1 VLVQTPFTWCSIDI
15 DSRTTLWGAK
25 PDDKFSILHDAPQ
38 ALDRTKSFHFAPGT
52 EYSYSNVNFHVL
64 GRILENVTGMSLA
77 QILVERLFIPAGM
90 ASASLCPNTNGLPLP
105 IVGYEGNATVGYFAA
120 TNRIEWAGDAGIA
133 ASLED
138 MIAYE
143 QYLDRSFSDSDSVYA
158 TTSKQQHFRDGTP
171 ATYGYGLSRSE
182 RAGKTAISHGGALRG
197 FRHERLHIPSERLST
212 VVLLNYEAPPSV
224 FNDHILEK
232 MLQYEDP
239 KPKSITAAPRLAGD
253 FLDPET
259 QLYLELKTGE
269 GVKSGT
275 VSMNYGPGTTGAT
288 IKLTSDTTAETPGTK
303 LRLDGDVL
311 HVERADDNRTIQAKR
326 IQPPADA
333 AATLAASANVVGTY
347 RCEEADSTFTVSG
360 EDGVMHGAFD
370 GFLGKG
376 PVWLMR
382 HLGES
387 VWALGNPRSL
397 DSTPPGDWTVVFKRG
412 EDGNEVTEC
421 VVGCWLARNLRYTK
435 VWTD

>member
-1 VLVQTPFTWCSIDI
+1 
-15 DSRTTLWGAK
+15 
-25 PDDKFSILHDAPQ
+25 
-38 ALDRTKSFHFAPGT
+38 
-52 EYSYSNVNFHVL
+52 
-64 GRILENVTGMSLA
+64 MSLA
-77 QILVERLFIPAGM
+77 QILVERLFIPASM

-133 ASLED
+133 ASLDD

-171 ATYGYGLSRSE
+171 ASYGYGLSRSE

-232 MLQYEDP
+232 MLQYDDP
-239 KPKSITAAPRLAGD
+239 KPKSITAAPGLAGD
-253 FLDPET
+253 FLDLET

-269 GVKSGT
+269 GVKPGT
-275 VSMNYGPGTTGAT
+275 VSLNYGPGTTGAT
-288 IKLTSDTTAETPGTK
+288 IKLTSETTAETPGTK
-303 LRLDGDVL
+303 LRLDGDTL
-311 HVERADDNRTIQAKR
+311 HVERTDDNRTIQAKR

-333 AATLAASANVVGTY
+333 AATAAASANVVGSY
-347 RCEEADSTFTVSG
+347 RCAEADSTFTVSG
-360 EDGVMHGAFD
+360 EDGVLHGAFD

-397 DSTPPGDWTVVFKRG
+397 DSTPPGDWTVVFKRE
-412 EDGNEVTEC
+412 EDGEQVREC

-435 VWTD
+435 V

>member
-1 VLVQTPFTWCSIDI
+1 LHFT
-15 DSRTTLWGAK
+15 
-25 PDDKFSILHDAPQ
+25 
-38 ALDRTKSFHFAPGT
+38 PGT

-64 GRILENVTGMSLA
+64 GRILENVTGLSLA
-77 QILVERLFIPAGM
+77 QILVDRLFIPAGM

-133 ASLED
+133 ASLDD

-143 QYLDRSFSDSDSVYA
+143 QYLDRSDPESPYA

-171 ATYGYGLSRSE
+171 AAYGYGLSRGE

-197 FRHERLHIPSERLST
+197 FRHERLRIPSERLST
-212 VVLLNYEAPPSV
+212 IVLLNYEAPPSV
-224 FNDHILEK
+224 LTDHILEK
-232 MLQYEDP
+232 ILQHEEQ
-239 KPKSITAAPRLAGD
+239 KPKAITAAPELHGN
-253 FLDPET
+253 FLDPDT
-259 QLYLELKTGE
+259 LLYLEIKAGAAEGLKP
-269 GVKSGT
+269 GT

-288 IKLTSDTTAETPGTK
+288 LKLTSETTASSPGTQLK
-303 LRLDGDVL
+303 LEGDIL
-311 HVERADDNRTIQAKR
+311 HVERSDDNRTIKAQR
-326 IQPPADA
+326 ITPPADA
-333 AATLAASANVVGTY
+333 AATLTAAAPVVGEY

-360 EDGVMHGAFD
+360 EDGVLYGSFD

-376 PVWLMR
+376 PVWVMR

-397 DSTPPGDWTVVFKRG
+397 DSTPPGDWTAVFRKG
-412 EDGNEVTEC
+412 EEGKEVQEC
-421 VVGCWLARNLRYTK
+421 TIGCWLARGVDYTK
-435 VWTD
+435 V

>member
-1 VLVQTPFTWCSIDI
+1 METSFTWSPIDI
-15 DSRTTLWGAK
+15 KRRSTLWGAK
-25 PDDKFSILHDAPQ
+25 PDDKFSILRDAPQ

-77 QILVERLFIPAGM
+77 QILVDRLFIPAGM

-105 IVGYEGNATVGYFAA
+105 IVGYEGNASTGYFAA

-133 ASLED
+133 ASLDD

-143 QYLDRSFSDSDSVYA
+143 QYLDRSLVDSESPYA
-158 TTSKQQHFRDGTP
+158 TTSKEQHFRDAAP
-171 ATYGYGLSRSE
+171 ATYGYGLARSQK
-182 RAGKTAISHGGALRG
+182 ADKTAISHGGALRG
-197 FRHERLHIPSERLST
+197 FRHGRMQIPSERLSV
-212 VVLLNYEAPPSV
+212 VVLLNYEAPPSL
-224 FNDHILEK
+224 FIDHVLEK
-232 MLQYEDP
+232 MLDYGEP
-239 KPKSITAAPRLAGD
+239 APMSITAASELQGD

-259 QLYLELKTGE
+259 LLYLELKTGE
-269 GVKSGT
+269 EVKPGT
-275 VSMNYGPGTTGAT
+275 LSVNYGPGNTGET
-288 IKLTSDTTAETPGTK
+288 VKLTSETTAESPGTK

-311 HVERADDNRTIQAKR
+311 HVERSDDNRTIQAKR
-326 IQPPADA
+326 IQPAVDA
-333 AATLAASANVVGTY
+333 AATLAASINVVGSY
-347 RCEEADSTFTVSG
+347 RCNEADSTFTVSG
-360 EDGVMHGAFD
+360 EDGVLHGSFD

-376 PVWLMR
+376 PMWLMR

-412 EDGNEVTEC
+412 KDGKEVERCT
-421 VVGCWLARNLRYTK
+421 VGCWLARKLEYTK
-435 VWTD
+435 V

>member
-1 VLVQTPFTWCSIDI
+1 MRLRTVSTSISTDT
-15 DSRTTLWGAK
+15 DRRTTLWGAK

-38 ALDRTKSFHFAPGT
+38 ALDRTKSFHFAPGA

-77 QILVERLFIPAGM
+77 QILVDRLFIPAGM

-133 ASLED
+133 ASLDD

-143 QYLDRSFSDSDSVYA
+143 QYLDRSFSDPDSPYA
-158 TTSKQQHFRDGTP
+158 TTSKQQHYRDGTP
-171 ATYGYGLSRSE
+171 ASYGYGLSRGE

-224 FNDHILEK
+224 LTDHILDK
-232 MLQYEDP
+232 ILQHEDP
-239 KPKSITAAPRLAGD
+239 KPKSITAAPELAGD

-259 QLYLELKTGE
+259 QLYLEIKTGAAD
-269 GVKSGT
+269 GVKPGT
-275 VSMNYGPGTTGAT
+275 LSMNYGPGTTGAT
-288 IKLTSDTTAETPGTK
+288 VKLTSETTAESPGTK
-303 LRLDGDVL
+303 LSLDGDIL
-311 HVERADDNRTIQAKR
+311 HVDRADDNRTIKAHR
-326 IQPPADA
+326 IQPPASA
-333 AATLAASANVVGTY
+333 AATLATAASVVGEY
-347 RCEEADSTFTVSG
+347 RCEEADSSFTVSG
-360 EDGVMHGAFD
+360 EDGVLYGAFD

-376 PVWLMR
+376 PVWVMR

-397 DSTPPGDWTVVFKRG
+397 DSTPPGDWTVVFDRK
-412 EDGNEVTEC
+412 EDGTVKKCT
-421 VVGCWLARNLRYTK
+421 VGCWLARGLEYT
-435 VWTD
+435 